1 MVTALDEAEL
11 MRQMERAAAENEEV
25 AGDDD
30 EDDEGQVYME
40 GENGHKLEEP
50 NNLHENKEEGSED
63 DHDE

>member
-30 EDDEGQVYME
+30 ADDEGQVYME
-40 GENGHKLEEP
+40 GENGHKDVSDED
-50 NNLHENKEEGSED
+50 NKGDGSD
-63 DHDE
+63 DDQDD